1 LTVCSIYFLFHL
13 LLVVSFVLI
22 FTSKEDRVN
31 EDGKSNVTF
40 YQTKLSRSFSSKI
53 VTLEGNHYLHWTRYK
68 EMSAHV
74 NDFTKTFAGG
84 VH

>member
-1 LTVCSIYFLFHL
+1 MG
-13 LLVVSFVLI
+13 
-22 FTSKEDRVN
+22 N
-31 EDGKSNVTF
+31 PMVTF
-40 YQTKLSRSFSSKI
+40 YQTQLSRSFSSKI

>member
-1 LTVCSIYFLFHL
+1 
-13 LLVVSFVLI
+13 LI

-31 EDGKSNVTF
+31 EDRKSNVTF

-68 EMSAHV
+68 EMGA
-74 NDFTKTFAGG
+74 TR
-84 VH
+84 